1 MQGIHKK
8 MQAEQ
13 DDNQTR
19 YFNQEDKINWR
30 EIIEYHLHYRKW
42 IITSVLVFV
51 VAGIIYTSMQATV
64 DSYQTVILIK
74 DPATRM
80 AEISQLNDPTNKKS
94 FSGMNKRASSAYTAR
109 SLNFVNNEDLV
120 IRSGILLERLV
131 MELKL
136 HTMYQVSEGL
146 HLKEIYRDT
155 PIELQADSFF
165 LRQLKEEMNLKVF
178 RDEGIY
184 KVDGSYEGEDF
195 EATGLSLPL
204 DVMTPVGRIKL
215 IYQSDSPYEGRMI
228 SITVVPPERL
238 VQQLVQG
245 GISTELN
252 KNADNIIIH
261 YQSGNP
267 AKAKEVLNTLIRLY
281 NQQSVDQTNQTAG
294 NTSVFIGERISILD
308 RELNQAELA
317 IEQFKQKNQ
326 INDFPE
332 NTRLYVYE
340 QADYYNKMVDID
352 IQLQKA
358 DEIRKYITPDNL
370 NSVLIP
376 ASDAGVTQIIQDYNK
391 LLLLRNQLA
400 NTTNESNPVLH
411 KMNRQLAATKQTL
424 EEHLQY
430 TRKTLQMQWNTYLSQ
445 NSIFKGKLNELPG
458 QERVYNDIKRQQK
471 VKEDIY
477 LFLLKKME
485 ETALTMASV
494 SNQARVLNVPMW
506 ESKVSPRI
514 PFTLCIFFLSG
525 LLLPLSLINLKRI
538 SNHKITGR
546 KDVEMLTTIPVI
558 AELAHQ
564 DTDETIIDTDSST
577 HSELLRLLRNKV
589 QMLVRNTGEKTILV
603 SSTQPGEGK
612 TFVSINLAVSFSL
625 TGKKV
630 LLMGLDLRKPMLA
643 KHFGILK
650 KEGISSWLSGSISD
664 YQSLI
669 HPVKAYPNLNILPG
683 GIVPP
688 NPNELIAGERFD
700 ELIELLKTQYEY
712 ILIDSA
718 PVGAVSDSLLISRV
732 ADMTLYVT
740 RANYSDKRN
749 LAYLNRIQR
758 DQTLKKLYIV
768 INDIQPEHSPY
779 GYTYGY
785 GN

>member
-1 MQGIHKK
+1 

-19 YFNQEDKINWR
+19 YFNPEDKINWR

-42 IITSVLVFV
+42 IIASVLVFV
-51 VAGIIYTSMQATV
+51 VAGIIYTGMQATV
-64 DSYQTVILIK
+64 ESYQTVILIK

-80 AEISQLNDPTNKKS
+80 AEMSQLNNPANKRSLTGMNKKS
-94 FSGMNKRASSAYTAR
+94 STTYAAR

-120 IRSGILLERLV
+120 IRSGLLLERLV
-131 MELKL
+131 MELNL
-136 HTMYQVSEGL
+136 HTMYQVREGL
-146 HLKEIYRDT
+146 HQKEIYRDT
-155 PIELQADSFF
+155 PFELQVDSFF
-165 LRQLKEEMNLKVF
+165 LKQLKDEITLKILKE
-178 RDEGIY
+178 EGIY
-184 KVDGSYEGEDF
+184 KVSGSYLGEEF
-195 EATGLSLPL
+195 ETTGASLPM

-215 IYQSDSPYEGRMI
+215 IYQSGSPYEGRLI
-228 SITVVPPERL
+228 TVTVVPPEQL

-261 YQSGNP
+261 YQSGNQD
-267 AKAKEVLNTLIRLY
+267 KAKEVLNTLIRLY

-294 NTSVFIGERISILD
+294 NTSVFIGQRIGIID
-308 RELNQAELA
+308 KELNQAELA
-317 IEQFKQKNQ
+317 IEQFKQTNM
-326 INDFPE
+326 INHFPE
-332 NTRLYVYE
+332 NTKMFIYE
-340 QADYYNKMVDID
+340 QAGYYNKMVDID
-352 IQLQKA
+352 LRIQQA
-358 DEIRKYITPDNL
+358 DEISKYIVQDNR

-376 ASDAGVTQIIQDYNK
+376 ATDAGVMEIIQSYNN
-391 LLLLRNQLA
+391 LLLKRNQLQSA
-400 NTTNESNPVLH
+400 SGESNPAIL
-411 KMNRQLAATKQTL
+411 QLNKQIINTKQTL
-424 EEHLQY
+424 VDHLQNN
-430 TRKTLQMQWNTYLSQ
+430 RNALQMQWDAYLKQ
-445 NSIFKGKLNELPG
+445 NIFFEDKLGQLPG
-458 QERVYNDIKRQQK
+458 QERVYSDIKRQQQ
-471 VKEDIY
+471 VKEEIY
-477 LFLLKKME
+477 LFLLRKLE

-494 SNQARVLNVPMW
+494 SNQARVLNAPMW

-514 PFTLCIFFLSG
+514 PLTLSLFFLSG
-525 LLLPLSLINLKRI
+525 LFLPLSLINLKRI

-564 DTDETIIDTDSST
+564 DTDETMIDTDSST

-589 QMLVRNTGEKTILV
+589 QMIVRNTGEKTILV

-612 TFVSINLAVSFSL
+612 TFVSINLALSFSL

-630 LLMGLDLRKPMLA
+630 LLMGMDLRKPMLA
-643 KHFGILK
+643 KHFGIQR
-650 KEGISSWLSGSISD
+650 KEGISSWLSGSTSD

-669 HPVKAYPNLNILPG
+669 HPVKAFPNLSVLPG

-688 NPNELIAGERFD
+688 NPNELIARERFD
-700 ELIELLKTQYEY
+700 ELMDLLKAQYDY

-749 LAYLNRIQR
+749 LAYLNRLQR

-779 GYTYGY
+779 GYAYGY